1 MRFNEVRSN
10 VPLNDDDY
18 ARIRANVRREL
29 RRSPVAGRRS
39 PAVFAFRF
47 AAAAAAIALVALL
60 AWNRAQWGAAD
71 LGGASQTLSSAAV
84 TPPRSAAPTQ
94 RPIQTAASVPPAT
107 VTVHRHRRTQHRKPE
122 FETVRM
128 EIQTADPNV
137 RIIWITR

>member
-1 MRFNEVRSN
+1 MRFNDVRSN
-10 VPLNDDDY
+10 VPLTDDDY
-18 ARIRANVRREL
+18 ARIRANVKREI
-29 RRSPVAGRRS
+29 GRRS